1 MTNFDLDIVIVG
13 MDFVLLAMAFYMAYL
28 SFSIEIKG
36 AVGKVVSNLI
46 YGSLVFGFAH
56 LLETAIHHFHIAS
69 VDANEISHR
78 SLIFVGLVFFLRGIM
93 KLHTVFV
100 QKD

>member
-1 MTNFDLDIVIVG
+1 MTHFDLDIVIVG

-36 AVGKVVSNLI
+36 AVGKVVTNLI
-46 YGSLVFGFAH
+46 NGSLIFGFAH
-56 LLETAIHHFHIAS
+56 LLETAVHHFGLAS
-69 VDANEISHR
+69 ADMNEIIHR
-78 SLIFVGLVFFLRGIM
+78 LLIFTGLVFFLRGIT

-100 QKD
+100 QKN